1 MNPRWLREILTSKV
15 EGKADNVLIPSYVT
29 AKNSSMHA
37 PAFYLMMT
45 TVKMDV
51 SIISFLFFTS
61 KIKNEL
67 LYIK

>member
-1 MNPRWLREILTSKV
+1 MSKV

-29 AKNSSMHA
+29 AKTSSLHT
-37 PAFYLMMT
+37 PAFYFMMT
-45 TVKMDV
+45 TVKMDAT
-51 SIISFLFFTS
+51 IISFLFFTS